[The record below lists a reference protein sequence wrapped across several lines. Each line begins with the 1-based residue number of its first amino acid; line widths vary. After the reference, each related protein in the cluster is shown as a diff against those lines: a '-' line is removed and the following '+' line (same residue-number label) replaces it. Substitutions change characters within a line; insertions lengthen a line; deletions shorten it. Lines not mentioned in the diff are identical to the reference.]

1 MHLPITR
8 IDRIEKVTRRDV
20 IQQLEEQG
28 FFHGVLVGSNV
39 LACDIL
45 MNERKGYAI
54 YVTTIEEFDE
64 RYREHNRYRRD
75 TRNADGAMTRIYKVI

>member
-8 IDRIEKVTRRDV
+8 IERIERVTRRDV
-20 IQQLEEQG
+20 VQQLEDMG
-28 FFHGVLVGSNV
+28 YFHGVLVGSNV
-39 LACDIL
+39 RARDIL

-54 YVTTIEEFDE
+54 YVTSIDEFDE

-75 TRNADGAMTRIYKVI
+75 TLNSDGAMTRIYKVI